1 LLKDD
6 GGGNHVTSTFDD
18 GAPAWATPRRQKLQ
32 PDHLYSS
39 TLIRGIVKNQNPKRV
54 CGRPVIIKNRANGE
68 LVSFQCRSALLVSPA
83 WRIAATT
90 GTKLNAEDRVNL
102 VVARRSR
109 RRDARQAKARQESCS
124 YSGETGTVSANGWP
138 LAGSGAYA
146 IRALA

>member
-54 CGRPVIIKNRANGE
+54 CGRPVIIKNRANE
-68 LVSFQCRSALLVSPA
+68 PVSFQCRSALLVSPA
-83 WRIAATT
+83 IGWHRGDNRSCRIIYPINGLHA
-90 GTKLNAEDRVNL
+90 LN
-102 VVARRSR
+102 VAGCLIYEQGPIDFVGR
-109 RRDARQAKARQESCS
+109 
-124 YSGETGTVSANGWP
+124 
-138 LAGSGAYA
+138 
-146 IRALA
+146 